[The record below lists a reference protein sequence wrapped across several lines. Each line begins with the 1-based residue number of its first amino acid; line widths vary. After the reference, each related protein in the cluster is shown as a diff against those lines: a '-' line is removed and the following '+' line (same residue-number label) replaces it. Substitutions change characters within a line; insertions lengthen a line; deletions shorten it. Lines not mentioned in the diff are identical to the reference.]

1 MVDMINWNWQVSVAD
16 LAHADELTQALSAYQ
31 ADLDSVLRR
40 LEVMAKVG
48 GGPCVVRRLKSSLNI

>member
-1 MVDMINWNWQVSVAD
+1 MLDMMKWNWQVSVAD

-48 GGPCVVRRLKSSLNI
+48 GGLAQ